1 MEISRPFI
9 RLPFLFDAVRMAAE
23 VEALDE
29 SAWMAHP
36 SRMAGNAALPLVSRD
51 AGDND
56 DFDGAMSPTRHLDKC
71 EYIRQVMASF
81 GEVLGRSRL
90 MKLAPGA
97 EVATHVDFNYH
108 WYTRVRIH
116 IPVITDPAV
125 IFYCADKKVHMRPG
139 ESWIFNSWRRHRV
152 VNESSIQRVHLVID
166 TAGSSRFWEMVR
178 QMGKFDPVADRS
190 RIEERLQS
198 VVYVPGKE
206 VELLTEKYNIAPVM
220 SPGELDALVSALVGD
235 FEKNPEND
243 PGLVAAYKL
252 MLYEFTKD
260 WREVWHLHGYQKEG
274 WPKYQKLIDTV
285 TQKLHPNRRALV
297 TSTNQ
302 VGVNPIIV
310 QRILRSALAVDK
322 YDQFIGGADSPPP

>member
-9 RLPFLFDAVRMAAE
+9 RLPFAFDADRMAE
-23 VEALDE
+23 EIEALDD

-36 SRMAGNAALPLVSRD
+36 SRMRGNAAVPLISRN

-56 DFDGAMSPTRHLDKC
+56 DFDGVMSPTRHLDRC
-71 EYIRQVMASF
+71 EYVRQVMASF

-90 MKLAPGA
+90 MRLAPGA

-125 IFYCADKKVHMRPG
+125 TFYCAGDNVHMRPG

-152 VNESSIQRVHLVID
+152 VNESDVHRVHLVLD
-166 TAGSSRFWEMVR
+166 AAGSSRFWEVVR
-178 QMGKFDPVADRS
+178 RMGQFDPVGDRE
-190 RIEERLQS
+190 RIEERLQN
-198 VVYVPGKE
+198 VPHVPGRQ

-220 SPGELDALVSALVGD
+220 SPGELDALVGTLVAD

-243 PGLVAAYKL
+243 PGLVEAYKL
-252 MLYEFTKD
+252 LLNEFTKD
-260 WREVWHLHGYQKEG
+260 WRETWHLCGYQKEG
-274 WPKYQKLIDTV
+274 WPKYQNLIDAV
-285 TQKLHPNRRALV
+285 AKKLHPDRRALV

-322 YDQFIGGADSPPP
+322 YDQFIGGVD